1 VLLVLAGPN
10 GSGKSTVTRGLS
22 VPGVYVNADDIK
34 MEYGLTDIEA
44 AEKAEQ
50 LREALLRKK
59 TDFTFETV
67 LSTGRN
73 LELMKKAAKAGYEVR
88 CVYVLTCNADINVA
102 RVMTRVA
109 SGGHDVPKDK
119 IHSRYA
125 KALKLIPEVVQACD
139 KILVYDNSVTPE
151 LIFSKDESGAE
162 ITANEFWSYAEIQ
175 DLITVKE

>member
-1 VLLVLAGPN
+1 MRLVLAGPN
-10 GSGKSTVTRGLS
+10 GSGKSTVTRGLN

-50 LREALLRKK
+50 LREALLLKK
-59 TDFTFETV
+59 SDFTFETV
-67 LSTGRN
+67 LSTKRN
-73 LELMKKAAKAGYEVR
+73 LDLMKKAAKAGYEVI
-88 CVYVLTCNADINVA
+88 CIYVLTCNADINVA

-119 IHSRYA
+119 IHSRYSR
-125 KALKLIPEVVQACD
+125 ALKLIPEVIQACD
-139 KILVYDNSVTPE
+139 KILIYDNSVSPE
-151 LIFSKDESGAE
+151 LIFSKDESGVK
-162 ITANEFWSYAEIQ
+162 IISNEYWSDSEIQ